1 MANMKKKF
9 IYGSLVIVLFIVGFI
24 FARKG
29 NDKGTVKRTRIL
41 LGTVVEIQTR
51 GVDENK
57 SDEAINKAFEEIN
70 RIDVEFSPYKKES
83 PVWKLNHNKDSV
95 ITVTPE
101 IYKIMEL
108 SDSLWKESRGAF
120 DVSLESLTE
129 VWGFNG
135 NNPSEPDESKRL
147 KARALSG
154 WQHVRLLGNNS
165 FSRNADVGL
174 NFGAIAK
181 GYAVDMAIGILKE
194 NGIKDCLVNAGG
206 EIKALGDEWVIGVQH
221 PRKENSIIAEIKLNG
236 MSVATS
242 GDYEQYFMKDGKRY
256 DHIMN
261 PHTGFPADSCRSVT
275 VIAGNDT
282 EADGLSTA
290 VFVLGPKK
298 GMNLIESLPGIE
310 AMIIDVSGKMRLSSG
325 FNKYL
330 LR

>member
-1 MANMKKKF
+1 M
-9 IYGSLVIVLFIVGFI
+9 IGFML
-24 FARKG
+24 ARKG
-29 NDKGTVKRTRIL
+29 SENQTVKRTRIL

-51 GVDENK
+51 SVDENK
-57 SDEAINKAFEEIN
+57 ADKAINKAFDEIS
-70 RIDVEFSPYKKES
+70 RIDVEFSPYRKER
-83 PVWKLNHNKDSV
+83 PVWKLNHNNDSV

-135 NNPSEPDESKRL
+135 DNPSVPEENKRI
-147 KARALSG
+147 KAWTYSG
-154 WQHVRLLGNNS
+154 WQHVKLLGNNS

-181 GYAVDMAIGILKE
+181 GYAVDRALEILKK

-242 GDYEQYFMKDGKRY
+242 GDYEQYFIKDGKRY

-261 PHTGFPADSCRSVT
+261 PHTGFPADSCQSVT

-290 VFVLGPKK
+290 VFVLGPER

-310 AMIIDVSGKMRLSSG
+310 AMIIDAGGRMTMSSG